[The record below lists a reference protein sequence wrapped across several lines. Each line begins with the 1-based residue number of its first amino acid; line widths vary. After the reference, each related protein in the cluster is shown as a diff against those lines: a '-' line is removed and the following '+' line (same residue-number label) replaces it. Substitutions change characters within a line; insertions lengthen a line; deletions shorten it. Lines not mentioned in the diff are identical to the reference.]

1 MNCSPIS
8 LSALYPRYMRREYTF
23 NVFLHSNR
31 LYCFGPLGKL
41 VQFEMK
47 VFESIMKGKS
57 LLLCTLGMLTCFFC
71 CMLESLFYVEMFSSS
86 VLPSPLLLCVI
97 QDKRTDILLLLW
109 DNTAHFNSFVYFS
122 FTVKPWYMDMGPAV
136 LRSPTIGLSSFLS
149 FFIAPPIQNTYN
161 NIHIMES

>member
-1 MNCSPIS
+1 MPIVGVKLMNCSPIS

-57 LLLCTLGMLTCFFC
+57 LLLCTLGMLTCFFVAC
-71 CMLESLFYVEMFSSS
+71 LKVCFMLKCLA
-86 VLPSPLLLCVI
+86 L
-97 QDKRTDILLLLW
+97 
-109 DNTAHFNSFVYFS
+109 
-122 FTVKPWYMDMGPAV
+122 
-136 LRSPTIGLSSFLS
+136 LSSLVHFYFVLYKTS
-149 FFIAPPIQNTYN
+149 AQTYCYSYGIILHTSIVLFILVLL
-161 NIHIMES
+161 